1 MFLLPRP
8 SKLLS
13 YVVYGILNILF
24 QIGFVLFWTKSIVLK
39 RLIVGLLSVMLSASC
54 LFAGSA
60 ARFRQYTTE
69 NGLSQNSVY
78 CFRQDNYGFMWIGT
92 QDGVNRFDGYNF
104 VIYKPVDG
112 DSLSVS
118 GNSVRAVV
126 SDSKGNL
133 WLGTRTGFCKYDR
146 AANNFVRYPAM
157 GGKDSGPISDLITD
171 VEEDKSGNI
180 WISTLDAGISILN
193 TTTMKFTHIGAPAT
207 LTDGMLSGNDTRGL
221 SCGPDGHMWITTW
234 ANGTNE
240 YDPVTKKFTLF
251 SNANGML
258 IHPNS
263 RGGICAAS
271 SGLVYIGLWGRG
283 IAQWDPKTKKMSYI
297 SVGDNPDDP
306 RGMIWNITED
316 HSGRIWAATAETG
329 LFMYDPA
336 TGKKQIYINVISD
349 PSSINDNNV
358 WSVGVDRTNH
368 IWAGTWQGGVN
379 VLNERISAF
388 MHYRY
393 NPYDSTA
400 LPSKTIWSFCED
412 GADGLWVG
420 TGAGPAHINTQTD
433 LVDEQVNKHVG
444 DDVPGERSN
453 IQCLARDHDGKIW
466 MGSTGGGMY
475 VLDPVTGKYDRYLPE
490 EDSTHLKTSIISA
503 LICDADGTVWC
514 GCGRAIERFNRETK
528 TFSTFN
534 IPEMDSLGVNASITV
549 LNEYSA
555 DELRVGYTT
564 GHLYIFNRKTGK
576 ARLEWKSPGESIA
589 AILPDKRG
597 GTWIGTGGNGVF
609 YLYDGRSTQFTD
621 KNGLPNNS
629 VNAMIFGSNDELWI
643 STNHGICK
651 LDPLTQEVR
660 VYTNEDGTQGNEF
673 NQNAVYKTR
682 DGKLWFGGT
691 NGITAFYPEDIT
703 VNQTPADAVLLS
715 FTVMNNPY
723 PMKEHVGV
731 AKKIE
736 LSWRDYFF
744 SFEYSG
750 MEFTNSAKNRYKYM
764 MVGFDEDWVEAGTRR
779 YVTYTNLDP
788 GEYTFRVMASN
799 NDDVW
804 TGKIAEVKVIINPPF
819 WRTTWFY
826 ILCIVALI
834 SGTWVFI
841 RQREKNL
848 RKEKEVLEFRVE
860 ERTSELKEEKEKV
873 SAAHKD
879 IRDSINYAKRIQDSI
894 LPSGTELKTL
904 LPDSF
909 VLYFPRDIVSGDF
922 YWAAKTDES
931 KSPEILVAAADCT
944 GHGVPG
950 AFMSMIGNTLL
961 NEAVRQKNEKEPA
974 LILNR
979 LHKDIRTAL
988 HQDSG
993 SETRDGMDIA
1003 LVRLDFTNGK
1013 VHYAGA
1019 NRPLV
1024 MVLNGE
1030 LREVRADKM
1039 PIGGLQGE
1047 EERNFTGHTFSV
1059 EKGTMIYIFT
1069 DGFADQF
1076 GGPKGKKFMVK
1087 KFYDMLSGIAERSC
1101 EEQDNLLK
1109 EAILAW
1115 KGEHEQV
1122 DDILVIGVRM

>member
-1 MFLLPRP
+1 M
-8 SKLLS
+8 
-13 YVVYGILNILF
+13 
-24 QIGFVLFWTKSIVLK
+24 K
-39 RLIVGLLSVMLSASC
+39 RLIVGLLSLHLCATI
-54 LFAGSA
+54 LIAGTG

-78 CFRQDNYGFMWIGT
+78 CFEQDNYGFMWIGT
-92 QDGVNRFDGYNF
+92 QDGVNRFDGYSF
-104 VIYKPVDG
+104 AIFKPQDG
-112 DSLSVS
+112 DSLSLS
-118 GNSVRAVV
+118 GTSVRSIV

-133 WLGTRTGFCKYDR
+133 WIGTRTGFCKYDR
-146 AANNFVRYPAM
+146 AANNFIRFPAQE
-157 GGKDSGPISDLITD
+157 GKDSGPVSDVITD
-171 VEEDKSGNI
+171 VEEDKAGNI
-180 WISTLDAGISILN
+180 WISTLDAGLSILN
-193 TTTMKFTHIGAPAT
+193 TTTMKFTHIAAPAA
-207 LTDGMLSGNDTRGL
+207 LTDGMLSGNDTRGM
-221 SCGPDGHMWITTW
+221 SCGIDGHMWITTW
-234 ANGTNE
+234 SHGTNE
-240 YDPVTKKFTLF
+240 YDPVTKKFTLY
-251 SNANGML
+251 SHENGML
-258 IHPNS
+258 LHPNT
-263 RGGICAAS
+263 RGGICASS

-283 IAQWDPKTKKMSYI
+283 MSVWNPKTRKMSQV
-297 SVGDNPDDP
+297 SVGDNPDDS

-316 HSGRIWAATAETG
+316 HKGRIWAATAETG

-336 TGKKQIYINVISD
+336 TGKKQTYINVISD

-393 NPYDSTA
+393 NPYDSAT

-412 GADGLWVG
+412 GADGLWIG
-420 TGAGPAHINTQTD
+420 TGAGPAHLNAQSG
-433 LVDEQVNKHVG
+433 LVDFRVTPHVG
-444 DDVPGERSN
+444 DDIPSERSN
-453 IQCLARDHDGKIW
+453 IQCLARDRNGKIW

-475 VLDPVTGKYDRYLPE
+475 VYDPENATYERYFSGEAPGQLR
-490 EDSTHLKTSIISA
+490 SSIITSV
-503 LICDADGTVWC
+503 LCDVNGDIWC
-514 GCGRAIERFNRETK
+514 GCGTK
-528 TFSTFN
+528 YQKYNPATNDFVTFS
-534 IPEMDSLGVNASITV
+534 IPEMDSLGVNATV
-549 LNEYSA
+549 AVLSDYSA
-555 DELRVGYTT
+555 NELRVGYTT
-564 GHLYIFNRKTGK
+564 GHVFVVDKQSGK
-576 ARLEWKSPGESIA
+576 SRLEWKSPGENITS
-589 AILPDKRG
+589 ILPEKRG
-597 GTWIGTGGNGVF
+597 GVWIGTGGNGIF
-609 YLYDGRSTQFTD
+609 YLYEGVATQLTEE
-621 KNGLPNNS
+621 NGLPNNS
-629 VNAMIFGSNDELWI
+629 VNAMVFGSNEELWI

-651 LDPLTQEVR
+651 LDPLTKEVR
-660 VYTNEDGTQGNEF
+660 SYTHEDGTQGNEF
-673 NQNAVYKTR
+673 NQNAVFKTR
-682 DGKLWFGGT
+682 DGRLWFGGA
-691 NGITAFYPEDIT
+691 NGITTFYPEEIT

-715 FTVMNNPY
+715 FTVLNDPY
-723 PMKEHVGV
+723 PMKEHIGV
-731 AKKIE
+731 AEEIE

-750 MEFTNSAKNRYKYM
+750 MEFTNTSKNKYKYM
-764 MVGFDEDWVEAGTRR
+764 MVGFDEAWVEAGTRR

-788 GEYTFRVMASN
+788 GTYTFRVMASN

-804 TGKIAEVKVIINPPF
+804 NGKIAEVKVIIHPPF
-819 WRTTWFY
+819 WRTNWFY
-826 ILCIVALI
+826 GLCFVLLI
-834 SGTWVFI
+834 SGTWLFI
-841 RQREKNL
+841 RQRERNL
-848 RKEKEVLEFRVE
+848 RKEKEVLESRVE
-860 ERTSELKEEKEKV
+860 ERTAELKDEKEKV
-873 SAAHKD
+873 QSAHKD

-894 LPSGTELKTL
+894 LPSDTELKTL

-922 YWAAKTDES
+922 YWAAKTDDS
-931 KSPEILVAAADCT
+931 SSPEILVAAADCT

-993 SETRDGMDIA
+993 SETRDGMDVA
-1003 LVRLDFTNGK
+1003 LVRLDFANGK

-1030 LREVRADKM
+1030 LNEVRADKM

-1047 EERNFTGHTFSV
+1047 EERNFTGHAFSV

-1087 KFYDMLSGIAERSC
+1087 KFYDMLSVIAERPCS
-1101 EEQDNLLK
+1101 EQHELLA

-1115 KGEHEQV
+1115 QGEHEQV
-1122 DDILVIGVRM
+1122 DDMLVIGVRM